1 VQTQF
6 RILAAWFQ
14 PHTITILLCSQLE
27 YSSKKR
33 QNQAKNKNSS
43 QKLPI
48 SNYFKQL
55 QGISQ
60 KISRKKTQIK
70 QLQPCRPHGKNLFCE
85 FQFAQ
90 KKQKAIHHLNMSFF
104 SDAKQIHK
112 TAIQCYICEKY
123 IYAYISRYKERR
135 V

>member
-1 VQTQF
+1 LFQF
-6 RILAAWFQ
+6 PAAWFQ

-55 QGISQ
+55 LAKSTKNQQEKPLRLLFFANFSSQ
-60 KISRKKTQIK
+60 KRKA
-70 QLQPCRPHGKNLFCE
+70 E
-85 FQFAQ
+85 
-90 KKQKAIHHLNMSFF
+90 AIHHLSMSFF
-104 SDAKQIHK
+104 SDA
-112 TAIQCYICEKY
+112 
-123 IYAYISRYKERR
+123 
-135 V
+135 